1 MSERATV
8 GMTLEQSSAYLEAK
22 THCKASSSDDS
33 ILYEPKVDICK
44 ECNVVEPSSTTDDM
58 QTIIS
63 DLECE
68 RYGLYILSVRNQTLL
83 NSLAMNVDAFIK

>member
-1 MSERATV
+1 
-8 GMTLEQSSAYLEAK
+8 
-22 THCKASSSDDS
+22 
-33 ILYEPKVDICK
+33 
-44 ECNVVEPSSTTDDM
+44 VVEPSSTTDDM